1 MRVSLADKLWNI
13 NSVLRDHDAI
23 GDEVWNRFNADAQ
36 DQLWYYEELA
46 QRYTGRINSPM
57 AAELERAVDR
67 LRAIVRD

>member
-1 MRVSLADKLWNI
+1 MRVSLVDKLWNI
-13 NSVLRDHDAI
+13 TLLRDHDAI

-46 QRYTGRINSPM
+46 KRYVGRINSPM